1 MSDHAVLVF
10 LCALASCCSLGIFLA
25 AFFIVRVLLVRL
37 RKASFGFWTLADSI
51 RASPG
56 YRETRMQEGFE
67 RIAQALS
74 VRDSLTWLLLA
85 SVAALMFLPGCA
97 APGAGMDAVFDAWE
111 RVSSDGLV
119 TKEEAAF
126 FAGVMREA
134 LGDYGSVDWP
144 TTIVG
149 LLGSAAS
156 AFFGVNFYRN
166 SRERKVWGSPP
177 PSAPSLA
184 PTETPAA

>member
-10 LCALASCCSLGIFLA
+10 LCAIVFCWSIA
-25 AFFIVRVLLVRL
+25 AFAVALWLVRRVFPVFRGAVALFDKL
-37 RKASFGFWTLADSI
+37 RLRDPLTL
-51 RASPG
+51 
-56 YRETRMQEGFE
+56 
-67 RIAQALS
+67 
-74 VRDSLTWLLLA
+74 LLLA

-97 APGAGMDAVFDAWE
+97 SPGAGMDAVFDAWE
-111 RVSSDGLV
+111 RVSADGLV
-119 TKEEAAF
+119 TKDEAAF

-156 AFFGVNFYRN
+156 AFFGVNLYRN
-166 SRERKVWGSPP
+166 KRELKVWGPP
-177 PSAPSLA
+177 TPPAPA